1 MPICRHADMP
11 RRLSSN
17 MDAPEGGEDEDE
29 DEGAGEVQIGA
40 AAGATEENEDFIIG
54 L

>member
-1 MPICRHADMP
+1 MP
-11 RRLSSN
+11 RGLSSN

-29 DEGAGEVQIGA
+29 DEDEGAGGVRIGA
-40 AAGATEENEDFIIG
+40 ATGATEENEDFIIG